1 MGQCPTC
8 GADVAEGARFCANC
22 GAAVAT
28 EAGVTAPPPVP
39 DDRPPAIPSSASTV
53 VPEQG
58 IPVQVAPGTTT
69 VVVQQH
75 ASPGSPGIGVA
86 GFILVIV
93 GLIVPFVGL
102 AGFIM
107 SIIGYRRA
115 KREGLSTGLSLA
127 GTIIGAIATILWIL
141 ILVVPFAAGVRS
153 GWSSSSIM
161 IQLFSPWA

>member
-1 MGQCPTC
+1 M
-8 GADVAEGARFCANC
+8 
-22 GAAVAT
+22 
-28 EAGVTAPPPVP
+28 
-39 DDRPPAIPSSASTV
+39 
-53 VPEQG
+53 
-58 IPVQVAPGTTT
+58 QVAPGTTT
-69 VVVQQH
+69 VVVQQQ

-153 GWSSSSIM
+153 GW
-161 IQLFSPWA
+161 

>member
-1 MGQCPTC
+1 M
-8 GADVAEGARFCANC
+8 
-22 GAAVAT
+22 
-28 EAGVTAPPPVP
+28 
-39 DDRPPAIPSSASTV
+39 
-53 VPEQG
+53 
-58 IPVQVAPGTTT
+58 QVAPGTTT
-69 VVVQQH
+69 VVVQQQ